1 MMMMR
6 FEIADE
12 QISQFHRDG
21 YLLVKGLFDA
31 EETQMMLKAARGD
44 ETIDANAFNVTD
56 AAGRKSRMTLWNHPS
71 DDIFGMVARCRRMV
85 DTAER
90 LLEDEVY
97 HYHSKLS
104 MKEPRVGG
112 AWEWH
117 QDYGYWYQNGCLFP
131 DMLSVMIA
139 LDPST
144 RANGCMQV
152 LRGSHTLGRVEHRLT
167 GDQTGADYE
176 RVEWAKQHFDLVYC
190 EMDPGDA
197 FFFHGNTLHA
207 SAPND
212 SDFPRWVLISCYNAK
227 HNNPY
232 KEHHH
237 PRYTPLAKVDDAAV
251 REAGTARLD
260 AARTYMD
267 VRKDKTTAAGKK

>member
-1 MMMMR
+1 MG
-6 FEIADE
+6 FQVSDAQIAE
-12 QISQFHRDG
+12 FNRDG
-21 YLLVKGLFDA
+21 YLLVRGLFDA
-31 EETQMMLKAARGD
+31 EETRMMLASARGD
-44 ETIDANAFNVTD
+44 DTIDANAFNVTD
-56 AAGRKSRMTLWNHPS
+56 AAGRKSKMTLWNHPS
-71 DDIFGMVARCRRMV
+71 DDIFGAVARCRRV
-85 DTAER
+85 VEATER
-90 LLEDEVY
+90 LLGDEVY

-152 LRGSHTLGRVEHRLT
+152 LRGSHKLGRVEHRLT
-167 GDQTGADYE
+167 GDQTGADYD
-176 RVEWAKQHFDLVYC
+176 RVAWAKEHFELVYC

-212 SDFPRWVLISCYNAK
+212 SDFPRWVLLCCYNTK

-237 PRYTPLAKVDDAAV
+237 PQYTPLAKVDDAAV
-251 REAGTARLD
+251 REAGAKQLD
-260 AARTYMD
+260 ANRAYMD
-267 VRKDKTTAAGKK
+267 VRKDRTTKAGKQ